1 METEDEKLRQRAE
14 EVEAIFNGTQDFIS
28 VINPAFEII
37 DVNNAILEHMNYS
50 KEDVLGKKCHNLFQN
65 TNEPCTFGEFN
76 CPLNEV
82 IRTKKRVR
90 QVLPRRHSDG
100 EARHYEIDIFPIWHK
115 DGAISKFIEIS
126 RDISSI
132 LKKEEEMTRHLEKM
146 VEERTRQ
153 LKDTNKKLLH
163 KDKMASLG
171 KLAASVVH
179 EINNPV
185 AGVLNLTMLIK
196 RMLTDSSSRPGDIDK
211 IIQYLD
217 LMESE
222 TRRTSRIVSNLLS
235 FSRQNKI
242 ELGRVNI
249 NNLIEETLLLNSN
262 LLKINNVSVETRLD
276 ATLPHMFASADQL
289 KQVFMNLI
297 SNAVEAM
304 ESQNKGAL
312 LIETAYLLKDNAIKI
327 ILKDTGPGIPEKDC
341 QKIFEPFFT
350 TKKGKGVGL
359 GLSVAYG
366 IIQEHDGT
374 IEVTSE
380 TGKGTLFEIR
390 FPLKNS
396 TDKSISNGRTT

>member
-14 EVEAIFNGTQDFIS
+14 EVEAIFNGIQDFIS

-90 QVLPRRHSDG
+90 RVLPRRHSDG

-115 DGAISKFIEIS
+115 DGTISKFIEIS

-196 RMLTDSSSRPGDIDK
+196 RMLTDSNSCLGDIDK

-249 NNLIEETLLLNSN
+249 NNLIEETLILNSN

-312 LIETAYLLKDNAIKI
+312 LIETVYLLKDNAIKI
-327 ILKDTGPGIPEKDC
+327 ILKDNGPGIPEKDC

-374 IEVTSE
+374 IEVTSK
-380 TGKGTLFEIR
+380 TGNGTLFEIR

>member
-14 EVEAIFNGTQDFIS
+14 EVEAIFNGIQDFIS

-90 QVLPRRHSDG
+90 RVLPRRHSDG

-115 DGAISKFIEIS
+115 DGTISKFIEIS

-196 RMLTDSSSRPGDIDK
+196 RMLTDSNSCLGDIDK

-249 NNLIEETLLLNSN
+249 NNLIEETLILNSN

-312 LIETAYLLKDNAIKI
+312 LIETVYLLKDNAIKI
-327 ILKDTGPGIPEKDC
+327 ILKDNGPGIPEKDC